1 MSKPPAP
8 MFLERRLYR
17 RRRMMDA
24 ARLLPLVGLLLFLA
38 PLLWAP
44 TPGEGASTA
53 HGMIYLF
60 TIWALLIVISAVLS
74 HWLADPR
81 SEGPDA
87 QQPTKADR

>member
-1 MSKPPAP
+1 

-44 TPGEGASTA
+44 NTGEGSSTA
-53 HGMIYLF
+53 YGMVYLF
-60 TIWALLIVISAVLS
+60 AIWALLIAISAMLS
-74 HWLADPR
+74 RWLADPR
-81 SEGPDA
+81 SEGPDP
-87 QQPTKADR
+87 QPQNKAER

>member
-1 MSKPPAP
+1 

-74 HWLADPR
+74 RWLADPR
-81 SEGPDA
+81 GEGPDP
-87 QQPTKADR
+87 QNIKADR